1 MATERIEETIVRN
14 LLCNEE
20 YYRKVIPHLD
30 TSYFENNVDKTIFE
44 EIQNFSCKYDK
55 LPTKEV
61 LRISLGQRN
70 DVTDET
76 YKCSIDQI
84 ASYTDEWVDFNWLVD
99 ATEKWCQERAIYNAL
114 MQSIK
119 IADGGDKKVKKDAIP
134 SILQDALSVSFD
146 EHIGHDYIESADER
160 YEFYHR
166 DEEKYRLIS
175 RSLTILQK
183 VVSLIRLSMSH
194 LLVLVS
200 GKVYSCAIWLA
211 PPSCKGVTFSML
223 HLRWQ
228 KKKLLNELMQTVS
241 ISTSKT

>member
-44 EIQNFSCKYDK
+44 EIQDFSCKYDK

-166 DEEKYRLIS
+166 DEEKIPFDLEKFNHITKGGIPNKTLNVALAGAGVGK
-175 RSLTILQK
+175 SLFMCHMA
-183 VVSLIRLSMSH
+183 VSYTHLTLPTNLS
-194 LLVLVS
+194 V
-200 GKVYSCAIWLA
+200 
-211 PPSCKGVTFSML
+211 
-223 HLRWQ
+223 
-228 KKKLLNELMQTVS
+228 
-241 ISTSKT
+241 